1 MKIAILA
8 DIHANWQALTAVLDF
23 CEKSNIS
30 RFWFLGDA
38 VGRGPDPVRVVR
50 WLSESIDAENGN
62 NWVLGNHDAMLADLL
77 TPQEWDLVNDLP
89 KEIISD
95 HRSLIQEEPQINQ
108 FVLDNFSTERLAPQF
123 HQLEKVN
130 HVIVHGGLVDNPG
143 YYRYVYPWWIEVLL
157 PDEFKEL
164 IDRKDKNSKS
174 TVLWFGHTHIPT
186 LVSALENEVGF
197 EIHPTKIFPG
207 ASYDLDPDKLWL
219 VNPGSVGQPRDMD
232 NRASF
237 AVLDTKAHMVTFRRV
252 SYDWQV
258 TADKLWKYQRLRQIL
273 RDATPDKDTP
283 QEWIKHFK
291 EAREVEDVC

>member
-1 MKIAILA
+1 MKIAVLA
-8 DIHANWQALTAVLDF
+8 DIHANWEALTAVLDF
-23 CEKSNIS
+23 CAKSNIS

-38 VGRGPDPVRVVR
+38 VGRGPDPVHVVR
-50 WLSESIDAENGN
+50 WLSESIDTVNGN
-62 NWVLGNHDAMLADLL
+62 HWVLGNHDAMLADLL

-89 KEIISD
+89 KEIISY
-95 HRSLIQEEPQINQ
+95 HRSLILKEHEINQ
-108 FVLDNFSTERLAPQF
+108 FVIDNFTTGRLAPQF
-123 HQLEKVN
+123 HQVENAN
-130 HVIVHGGLVDNPG
+130 HIIVHGGLVDNPG
-143 YYRYVYPWWIEVLL
+143 YHRYLYPWYIEVFL

-164 IDRKDKNSKS
+164 IDPKDKNTKS
-174 TVLWFGHTHIPT
+174 NVLWFGHTHVPT
-186 LVSALENEVGF
+186 LVSAQEKKKGF
-197 EIHPTKIFPG
+197 DIYPTKVFPG
-207 ASYDLDPDKLWL
+207 VSYDLAPDKHWL

-237 AVLDTKAHMVTFRRV
+237 AVSDSKAHTVTFRRV